1 MFLAERGYIHADA
14 SPNPG
19 ENGLRE
25 KQRETQRERDR
36 ERVRRRDKERQTIT
50 LTTLQLIVDIPP
62 LRKLFSQNFCGNREI
77 SSSINIPAI
86 QYLIVI
92 YNLY

>member
-25 KQRETQRERDR
+25 KQRETQRES
-36 ERVRRRDKERQTIT
+36 ETERQ
-50 LTTLQLIVDIPP
+50 
-62 LRKLFSQNFCGNREI
+62 RETDDHT
-77 SSSINIPAI
+77 NHVA
-86 QYLIVI
+86 V
-92 YNLY
+92 NC

>member
-25 KQRETQRERDR
+25 KQRETQRERER
-36 ERVRRRDKERQTIT
+36 ESETERQ
-50 LTTLQLIVDIPP
+50 
-62 LRKLFSQNFCGNREI
+62 RETDDHT
-77 SSSINIPAI
+77 NHVA
-86 QYLIVI
+86 V
-92 YNLY
+92 NC